1 MSSKTKLD
9 GFIASH
15 SLCIFQDLE
24 SGPMSLTK
32 FPKQIEANLPSNLRA
47 MPWTRSVAAGTLLT
61 SAILLVLG
69 KRKAALAVA
78 AAGGAVALIEDPDG
92 PVRQR
97 IVQFVEDLEIRMP
110 TPEESAALDIAPGV
124 PLARVFRVG
133 HVASGEIVEVLD
145 SRVPCDRHVFRY
157 VIDVP

>member
-1 MSSKTKLD
+1 
-9 GFIASH
+9 
-15 SLCIFQDLE
+15 
-24 SGPMSLTK
+24 MSLTK

-92 PVRQR
+92 VRK
-97 IVQFVEDLEIRMP
+97 FWN
-110 TPEESAALDIAPGV
+110 DIPDYVKAGQKL
-124 PLARVFRVG
+124 LARVEGLIEQAG
-133 HVASGEIVEVLD
+133 HQGARLKDVLK
-145 SRVPCDRHVFRY
+145 RA
-157 VIDVP
+157 

>member
-15 SLCIFQDLE
+15 SLRIFQDLE

-92 PVRQR
+92 VRKFWNDIPDYVKAGQKLLVR
-97 IVQFVEDLEIRMP
+97 VEGLIEQ
-110 TPEESAALDIAPGV
+110 AGHQG
-124 PLARVFRVG
+124 ARLKD
-133 HVASGEIVEVLD
+133 VLK
-145 SRVPCDRHVFRY
+145 RA
-157 VIDVP
+157 